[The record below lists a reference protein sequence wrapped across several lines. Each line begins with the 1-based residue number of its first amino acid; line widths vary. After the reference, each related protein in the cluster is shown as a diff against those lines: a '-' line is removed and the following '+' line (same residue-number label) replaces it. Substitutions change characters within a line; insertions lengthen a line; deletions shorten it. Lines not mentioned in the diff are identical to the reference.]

1 MQNRKLV
8 WYLLVFA
15 SLSSLLV
22 LGTGAVLALQD
33 SIRQPESRP
42 SAFASNPETQLPQTS
57 SKSTAVET
65 PAIPADSAI
74 SEKNRYHI
82 VALGDSLTRGMGD
95 ETGQGYVGYLTRELQ
110 KTTKAKVSA
119 ANLGIN
125 GMQSPELLEY
135 INSPEVQN
143 EIKSASLITLSI
155 GGNDLTHGAGTIAAP
170 DAGLAKQTRQ
180 AFLTNLDRILQFI
193 RSQNRSAPILFVG
206 LYNPFPYSGEQKKQ
220 ALNLLEEWN
229 LQTSQVL
236 RKYPDTILIPT
247 QDLFLRKGDELLAPD
262 HFHPNAKGYK
272 AIAERML
279 QDLK

>member
-8 WYLLVFA
+8 WYSLAAA
-15 SLSSLLV
+15 SLSGLFV

-42 SAFASNPETQLPQTS
+42 SAFASNPATQLPQTPA
-57 SKSTAVET
+57 KSTAVET
-65 PAIPADSAI
+65 PSLPAHTAVN
-74 SEKNRYHI
+74 EKNEYHI

-95 ETGQGYVGYLTRELQ
+95 EKGQGYVGHLTRELQ
-110 KTTKAKVSA
+110 KTTTEKVSA

-135 INSPEVQN
+135 VNSPEVRN
-143 EIKSASLITLSI
+143 EIKAASLITLSI
-155 GGNDLTHGAGTIAAP
+155 GGNDLTNGAGTIAAP
-170 DAGLAKQTRQ
+170 DEGLAKQTRQ
-180 AFLTNLDRILQFI
+180 AFLSNLDQILQLI

-206 LYNPFPYSGEQKKQ
+206 LYNPFPYSGELREQ

-229 LQTSQVL
+229 LQTSRVL

-247 QDLFLRKGDELLAPD
+247 QDLFVRKGDVLLAPD
-262 HFHPNAKGYK
+262 HFHPNSKGYK